1 MELEMEQTAAEIR
14 RLKACINDLLSV
26 LTLPAIWSGHEPSRI
41 ASTLLD
47 ALLGMLRL
55 DFAYF
60 RLSDSNGGAPI
71 EMVRVAGR
79 RNPAVQPQEVGRALN
94 PFLTN
99 MPPSPFVVPN
109 PVGEGKVSIVPLRL
123 TLQDQRGILV
133 AGSQRADFPTDVEV
147 LLLRSAANQA
157 GIGLREAR
165 RLTDQEHTAQ
175 EARQAHLW
183 FLESI
188 DSVNRAIQGTN
199 DLEQMMRDVLDA
211 VLSIFNCDRAWLIYP
226 CDPKAASWQVPMERT
241 RPEFPG
247 AFALGTDLP
256 MDADAAKVF
265 QTARASS
272 RAVRLGPG
280 SEHPVP
286 AQLAGTFSIQ
296 SIMAMALYPK
306 VDKPYLFGLHQCS
319 YPRNWE
325 QKEERLFQ
333 EMGRRLE
340 DALTSLLMFRNL
352 RHSEAKLEE
361 AQRIAH
367 VAHGEQDFDV
377 DRIALSEEGY
387 RILGLQPQERALTLA
402 QFQERVHP
410 DDREIRVRAVA
421 AAMRGGNRYDVE
433 YRVVRPSGE
442 VRIVHSQG
450 DITRDDSGR
459 ARRTF
464 GTIQDVTER
473 RQEQE
478 ALQQR
483 EQELRK
489 VQRLA
494 QVGSW
499 QWEPGID
506 LITWSEETYRI
517 FGYAPNLPAPSYKEH
532 SRLFTAESWGRLQRV
547 VNEALRAET
556 PYAIDLETV
565 RADGTT
571 GWLTARGEARQDNTG
586 RVVRLRGT
594 MQDITERKRA
604 EEALR
609 RSEAYLADAQKL
621 SRTGSFAVNVTP
633 LEITHSSDEHS
644 RLYGFDAEKG
654 VPSSEQFQQR
664 MHPEDRDRVVAV
676 FNRAVAQRTDYEVEF
691 RMLLPDGA
699 IRYAHGVGHPVF
711 NSAGDLVEYVGTVMD
726 VSDRRR
732 SEQERERLRQAEAD
746 LTHISRV
753 TTMGELTASLAHEI
767 TQPIAAALTNA
778 NACRRWLTRDLPDLD
793 EARQAAL
800 RVAKDLGRASDI
812 ISRIRLLFKKS
823 APKRELVDVNEVI
836 RDMIVLLSD
845 AANRFSIS
853 IRPDVADA
861 LPKVM
866 ADRVQLQQVLM
877 NLMLNGID
885 AMRDMNG
892 AGELTVK
899 SQRGGDGELLIS
911 VSDTGVGLPLERA
924 DQIFNAFFSTK
935 PHGTGMGLPISRSIV
950 EAHGGRLWAAPNS
963 GRGATFQFTLPSDVE
978 GHQ

>member
-26 LTLPAIWSGHEPSRI
+26 LSLPAIWSGHEPSQI
-41 ASTLLD
+41 ARTLLD
-47 ALLGMLRL
+47 ALLGILRL

-60 RLSDSNGGAPI
+60 RLSDSNGGTPI

-79 RNPAVQPQEVGRALN
+79 RNPAVQPEEVGRALN
-94 PFLTN
+94 PLLAD

-123 TLQDQRGILV
+123 TLQDQLGILV

-147 LLLRSAANQA
+147 LLLRIAANQA
-157 GIGLREAR
+157 GIGLQEAR
-165 RLTDQEHTAQ
+165 RLTDQEQTAQ
-175 EARQAHLW
+175 EERQAHLW

-188 DSVNRAIQGTN
+188 DGVNRAIQGTN

-211 VLSIFNCDRAWLIYP
+211 VLSIFNCDRAWLVYP
-226 CDPKAASWQVPMERT
+226 CDPEAASWQVPMERT

-256 MDADAAKVF
+256 MDTDAATVF

-319 YPRNWE
+319 YPRTWT

-333 EMGRRLE
+333 ETGRRLE

-352 RHSEAKLEE
+352 RESEANLEE

-377 DRIALSEEGY
+377 DRITLSEEGF
-387 RILGLQPQERALTLA
+387 RILGLEPRERTLTLA

-410 DDREIRVRAVA
+410 DDREIRFRAETA
-421 AAMRGGNRYDVE
+421 ALRGGNRYDVE
-433 YRVVRPSGE
+433 YRVVRPGGE

-450 DITRDDSGR
+450 NITRDDSGR
-459 ARRTF
+459 PRRTF

-478 ALQQR
+478 ALRQR

-489 VQRLA
+489 VQWLA

-499 QWEPGID
+499 QWEPGIE

-517 FGYAPNLPAPSYKEH
+517 FGYAPNRSAPSYKEH

-547 VNEALRAET
+547 VDEALRAGT

-565 RADGTT
+565 RPDGTT
-571 GWLTARGEARQDNTG
+571 GWLTARGEGRQDNTG
-586 RVVRLRGT
+586 RVARLRGT

-609 RSEAYLADAQKL
+609 RSEAYLADAQRL

-644 RLYGFDAEKG
+644 RLYGFDAERG
-654 VPSSEQFQQR
+654 VPSAEQFQQR
-664 MHPEDRDRVVAV
+664 MHPEDRDRVVAI
-676 FNRAVAQRTDYEVEF
+676 FDRAVAQRTDYDVEF
-691 RMLLPDGA
+691 RILLLDGT
-699 IRYAHGVGHPVF
+699 IRYAHEVGHPVF

-767 TQPIAAALTNA
+767 TQPIAAALTDA
-778 NACRRWLTRDLPDLD
+778 NACRRWLTRDLPDLE

-800 RVAKDLGRASDI
+800 RVTKDLSRASDI

-823 APKRELVDVNEVI
+823 APERELVDVNEVI
-836 RDMIVLLSD
+836 RDMIVLLN
-845 AANRFSIS
+845 AEANRFSIS
-853 IRPDVADA
+853 IRPDVADD

-877 NLMLNGID
+877 NLILNGID

-892 AGELTVK
+892 ARELTVK

-924 DQIFNAFFSTK
+924 DQIFNAFFTTK

-950 EAHGGRLWAAPNS
+950 EAHGGRLWAAANS
-963 GRGATFQFTLPSDVE
+963 GRGTTFQFSLPSDDLALP
-978 GHQ
+978 